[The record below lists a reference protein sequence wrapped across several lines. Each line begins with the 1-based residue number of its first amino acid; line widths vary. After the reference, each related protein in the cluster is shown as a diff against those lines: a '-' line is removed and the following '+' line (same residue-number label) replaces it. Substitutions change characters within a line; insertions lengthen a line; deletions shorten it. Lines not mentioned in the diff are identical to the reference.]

1 MHRKLYRYH
10 AAIVKNY
17 ASEDGYEDRYED
29 GYKDGYEDGY
39 EDESSKIETE
49 NRG

>member
-29 GYKDGYEDGY
+29 GY